1 MTIERVVQFLASV
14 YSPEFI
20 RNQLSQQPNIL
31 THMDNNAAF
40 NHNTFPNSTALSIP
54 YAGLAQPQTA
64 AAAPTHAAND
74 NSNNNNNWRTVSS
87 SPSFDSQM
95 QAESDLRLISNNSQL
110 ISAYSHPQI
119 DYLKALADSSPSL
132 GTPHLG
138 GGSIPLGMKDVDLS
152 SLHSLNSMVCVFNMR
167 FAFFLLRSIL
177 RVLAAPLACRAFME
191 LYVFDVSVACG
202 TI

>member
-40 NHNTFPNSTALSIP
+40 SNNTFPNSTALSIP
-54 YAGLAQPQTA
+54 YAGLGQPQTA
-64 AAAPTHAAND
+64 AAAPGHAAN
-74 NSNNNNNWRTVSS
+74 NSKNNHNNNWRTVSG
-87 SPSFDSQM
+87 SPAVDPQL

-110 ISAYSHPQI
+110 VSAYSHPQI
-119 DYLKALADSSPSL
+119 DYLKALADSSPPL
-132 GTPHLG
+132 GMPHLG

-152 SLHSLNSMVCVFNMR
+152 SMNSMVCHPAQCPTFLVPACPVCFSR
-167 FAFFLLRSIL
+167 FPCLLVIGCVRC
-177 RVLAAPLACRAFME
+177 PCR
-191 LYVFDVSVACG
+191 
-202 TI
+202 